1 MARYLYPQDRL
12 VFRYGAPGTPLY
24 SPQGETLTI
33 YADAGG
39 TTLASIQEPDGT
51 PTDSTLDIGAD
62 CLVPEFKGPDAAT
75 TVWAKN
81 RAGDLTP
88 LFAQTGQFLTPGSSA
103 VTSVNGHTG
112 AVVLD
117 SADVDAYPQDDGTA
131 LAGRVTTVESG
142 RLLAVNNLSD
152 LSNPASARAALSL
165 GNAAV
170 RSVGTTNSTVAA
182 GDAPSAAVTAHI
194 AASDPHGD
202 RAYAD
207 GSKLAKSAN
216 LSDVANP
223 ATARTSLGLGSAAV
237 RAVGATSADV
247 AAGDAPAN
255 AVTAHVAASD
265 PHGDRAFATAAI
277 GTHTAATDPHG
288 DRAYADTAKLAKSAN
303 LSDVQTPATAR
314 TNLGLTA
321 IATAAFGTTAGTVTQ
336 GNDSRLTNA
345 RTPTAHAATHASAG
359 SDPITLAQSQV
370 TGLTAALGTYLPLA
384 GGTLTGDLVLQGTS
398 KAYRLRR
405 GGAGLDFEAAG
416 VDMVLSNWSAGDF
429 TGTQRSYIRFS
440 ADAQNMQVA
449 GKVEFVDALY
459 GSAKHILDGATNTA
473 AFFGAAAVGR
483 QTVSGSKASGA
494 ALTSLLAA
502 MVNLGLIT
510 DSTTA

>member
-1 MARYLYPQDRL
+1 VARYLFPQDRL

-24 SPQGETLTI
+24 SPQGETITI
-33 YADAGG
+33 YTDAGG

-51 PTDSTLDIGAD
+51 PTDSTLDIGPD
-62 CLVPEFKGPDAAT
+62 CLIPEFKGPDGVI

-81 RAGDLTP
+81 RAGTLTP
-88 LFAQTGQFLTPGSSA
+88 LYAQTGQFLSPGSSA
-103 VTSVNGHTG
+103 VISVNGHTG
-112 AVVLD
+112 VVALG
-117 SADVDAYPQDDGTA
+117 AGDVDAYPQDDGTA

-152 LSNPASARAALSL
+152 LNNPASARAALSL

-182 GDAPSAAVTAHI
+182 GDAPAVALSAHV
-194 AASDPHGD
+194 AATDPHGD

-216 LSDVANP
+216 LSDLPNP
-223 ATARTSLGLGSAAV
+223 VTARASLGLS
-237 RAVGATSADV
+237 
-247 AAGDAPAN
+247 
-255 AVTAHVAASD
+255 
-265 PHGDRAFATAAI
+265 
-277 GTHTAATDPHG
+277 
-288 DRAYADTAKLAKSAN
+288 
-303 LSDVQTPATAR
+303 
-314 TNLGLTA
+314 A

-345 RTPTAHAATHASAG
+345 RTPTAHASTHASAG
-359 SDPITLAQSQV
+359 SDPLTLAQSQV
-370 TGLTAALGTYLPLA
+370 TGLTAALATFLPLT

-440 ADAQNMQVA
+440 ADSQNMQMA

-459 GSAKHILDGATNTA
+459 GSAKHVLNGAANTA
-473 AFFGAAAVGR
+473 GFFGAAAVGR

-494 ALTSLLAA
+494 ALTSLLTAL
-502 MVNLGLIT
+502 VNLGLIT